1 MVILSLLLDMVK
13 HSQSTQSNKFVIS
26 LQYLEKEFRKG
37 VNFLHAD
44 EQSSYK
50 LGLLLLMEV
59 ARSVQ
64 STQNRKLVIFF
75 AQSVAAAFVFYCDTK
90 HSDILGWSSHVYC
103 YILVSLHSQIRNFL
117 MFRCFQQKQGILQQ
131 IILCPSN
138 KPKKA
143 CIRSFDTNNF
153 TQSPTRKYHCT
164 ATESLYCLCDEKIS
178 WTPILE
184 VQEGT
189 KYQLPDSSECAQVG
203 LNMPKV
209 RTNSESALSQ
219 E

>member
-90 HSDILGWSSHVYC
+90 HSDILGWFSHVYC
-103 YILVSLHSQIRNFL
+103 YILVSLHSQVRNFL
-117 MFRCFQQKQGILQQ
+117 SKHHNRIIKHHLCGEGLHLCCFCSKLMFSIEAGYIAANHLMSIKQA
-131 IILCPSN
+131 
-138 KPKKA
+138 KK
-143 CIRSFDTNNF
+143 
-153 TQSPTRKYHCT
+153 
-164 ATESLYCLCDEKIS
+164 SLY
-178 WTPILE
+178 
-184 VQEGT
+184 
-189 KYQLPDSSECAQVG
+189 QVF
-203 LNMPKV
+203 
-209 RTNSESALSQ
+209 
-219 E
+219 